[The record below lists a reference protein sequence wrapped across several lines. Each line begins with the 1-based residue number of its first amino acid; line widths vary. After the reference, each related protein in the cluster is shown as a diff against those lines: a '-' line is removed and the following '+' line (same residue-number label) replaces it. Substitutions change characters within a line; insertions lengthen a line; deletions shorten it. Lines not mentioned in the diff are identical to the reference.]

1 MTKPR
6 SSFSLKIRERSLSAL
21 VFNNQKNIMKRI
33 ATTALVLLSL
43 TTTIMAET
51 KNLRIKVLATSDI
64 HGCFFPYNFIER
76 KEMKGSLARASHYV
90 KEQRKEFGQNIILL
104 DNGDILQGQPTCY
117 YCNYVNPKM
126 PNAAATA
133 INYMKY
139 DAQAMGN
146 HDIETGHAVYD
157 KWISEVKC
165 PMLGANVVDKV
176 TGKPYLKPYIVLERE
191 NVKIAVLGLLTPA
204 IPNWLHESLWSGLH
218 FEEMVECSKRW
229 VKHIKEVDNPDV
241 IVGLFHS
248 GWNGGISTLHYNE
261 DATESVANNVDG
273 FDIIF
278 FGHDHNKREAIIKS
292 PSGKD
297 VLCLDPSCNAMYIAD
312 ATIDITLEDG
322 KVKNKQIE
330 GLIADISD
338 TPIDQDFVHCMKAV
352 EDSVRQYTGRKIG
365 TFTKTISTSDCFFGS
380 SPFNDFIH
388 EIQLNVTGAEISFN
402 APLTFESR
410 INEGDVFM
418 SDMFKLYRYENQMYV
433 MKMRGK
439 EVRKHL
445 EMSYDQWVN
454 TMTSPDD
461 HIMLLSE
468 KTQYDRQ
475 KCGFKN
481 LTFNFDSAAGID
493 YVVDV
498 TKPNGQKVKILQMSN
513 GEPFVEDKWYR
524 VVMNS
529 YRGNGGGELLT
540 KGAGISAKDLESRI
554 MWKSDKDQRYY
565 IIKEIEKKGT
575 VTPISYNNWK
585 FIPEEW
591 TKNAIE
597 RDKEALFGNIK

>member
-1 MTKPR
+1 
-6 SSFSLKIRERSLSAL
+6 
-21 VFNNQKNIMKRI
+21 MKKI

-51 KNLRIKVLATSDI
+51 KNVRIKVLATSDI

-90 KEQRKEFGQNIILL
+90 KEQRKEFGQNLILL

-229 VKHIKEVDNPDV
+229 VKHIKEVDNPDL

-261 DATESVANNVDG
+261 DATESVAKNVDG

-278 FGHDHNKREAIIKS
+278 FGHDHNKRKAIIKS
-292 PSGKD
+292 TTGKD

-312 ATIDITLEDG
+312 ATIDITFEDG
-322 KVKNKQIE
+322 KVKDKQIE

-338 TPIDQDFVHCMKAV
+338 TPIDQDFVHSMKAV

-402 APLTFESR
+402 APLTFESK

-540 KGAGISAKDLESRI
+540 KGAGISTKDLESRI

-591 TKNAIE
+591 TKDAIE
-597 RDKEALFGNIK
+597 RDKEALFGNMK

>member
-1 MTKPR
+1 
-6 SSFSLKIRERSLSAL
+6 
-21 VFNNQKNIMKRI
+21 MKRI

-90 KEQRKEFGQNIILL
+90 KEQRKEFGQNLILL

-176 TGKPYLKPYIVLERE
+176 TGKPYLKPYLVLERE

-261 DATESVANNVDG
+261 DATESVAKNVDG

-540 KGAGISAKDLESRI
+540 KGAGISAKELESRI

>member
-1 MTKPR
+1 
-6 SSFSLKIRERSLSAL
+6 
-21 VFNNQKNIMKRI
+21 MKKI

-51 KNLRIKVLATSDI
+51 KNVRIKVLATSDI

-90 KEQRKEFGQNIILL
+90 KEQRKEFGQNLILL

-204 IPNWLHESLWSGLH
+204 IPNWLHESLWSGLY

-229 VKHIKEVDNPDV
+229 VKHIKDVDNPDV

-261 DATESVANNVDG
+261 DATESVAKNVDG

-278 FGHDHNKREAIIKS
+278 LGHDHNKRKAIIKS
-292 PSGKD
+292 PTGKD

-312 ATIDITLEDG
+312 ATIDITFEDG
-322 KVKNKQIE
+322 KVKDKQIE

-338 TPIDQDFVHCMKAV
+338 TPIDQDFVHSMKAV

-402 APLTFESR
+402 APLTFESK

-540 KGAGISAKDLESRI
+540 KGAGISTKDLESRI

-575 VTPISYNNWK
+575 VTPITYNNWK

-591 TKNAIE
+591 TKDAIE
-597 RDKEALFGNIK
+597 RDKEALFGNKK

>member
-1 MTKPR
+1 
-6 SSFSLKIRERSLSAL
+6 
-21 VFNNQKNIMKRI
+21 MKKI

-51 KNLRIKVLATSDI
+51 KNVRIKVLATSDI

-90 KEQRKEFGQNIILL
+90 KEQRKEFGQNLILL

-165 PMLGANVVDKV
+165 PMLGANVVDKT

-229 VKHIKEVDNPDV
+229 VKHIKDVDNPDV

-261 DATESVANNVDG
+261 DATESVAKNVDG

-278 FGHDHNKREAIIKS
+278 LGHDHNKRKAIIKS
-292 PSGKD
+292 PTGKD

-312 ATIDITLEDG
+312 ATIDITFEDG
-322 KVKNKQIE
+322 KVKDKQIE

-338 TPIDQDFVHCMKAV
+338 TPIDQDFVHSMKAV

-402 APLTFESR
+402 APLTFESK

-575 VTPISYNNWK
+575 VTPITYNNWK

-591 TKNAIE
+591 TKDAIE
-597 RDKEALFGNIK
+597 RDKEALFGNMK

>member
-1 MTKPR
+1 
-6 SSFSLKIRERSLSAL
+6 
-21 VFNNQKNIMKRI
+21 MKKI

-51 KNLRIKVLATSDI
+51 KNVRIKVLATSDI

-90 KEQRKEFGQNIILL
+90 KEQRKEFGQNLILL

-229 VKHIKEVDNPDV
+229 VKHIKDVDNPDV

-261 DATESVANNVDG
+261 DATESVAKNVDG

-278 FGHDHNKREAIIKS
+278 LGHDHNKRKAIIKS
-292 PSGKD
+292 PTGKD

-312 ATIDITLEDG
+312 ATIDITFEDG
-322 KVKNKQIE
+322 KVKDKQIE

-338 TPIDQDFVHCMKAV
+338 TPIDQDFVHSMKAV

-388 EIQLNVTGAEISFN
+388 EIQLNVTGADISFN
-402 APLTFESR
+402 APLTFESK

-540 KGAGISAKDLESRI
+540 KGAGISAKELESRI

-575 VTPISYNNWK
+575 VTPITYNNWK

-591 TKNAIE
+591 TKDAIE
-597 RDKEALFGNIK
+597 RDKEALFGNKK

>member
-1 MTKPR
+1 
-6 SSFSLKIRERSLSAL
+6 
-21 VFNNQKNIMKRI
+21 MKRI

-90 KEQRKEFGQNIILL
+90 KEQRKEFGQNLILL

-261 DATESVANNVDG
+261 DATESVAKNVDG

-402 APLTFESR
+402 APLTFESK

-597 RDKEALFGNIK
+597 RDKEALFGNKK

>member
-1 MTKPR
+1 
-6 SSFSLKIRERSLSAL
+6 
-21 VFNNQKNIMKRI
+21 MKRI

-90 KEQRKEFGQNIILL
+90 KEQRKEFGQNLILL

-261 DATESVANNVDG
+261 DATESVAKNVDG

-540 KGAGISAKDLESRI
+540 KGAGISAKELESRI

>member
-1 MTKPR
+1 M
-6 SSFSLKIRERSLSAL
+6 
-21 VFNNQKNIMKRI
+21 
-33 ATTALVLLSL
+33 
-43 TTTIMAET
+43 
-51 KNLRIKVLATSDI
+51 
-64 HGCFFPYNFIER
+64 
-76 KEMKGSLARASHYV
+76 
-90 KEQRKEFGQNIILL
+90 
-104 DNGDILQGQPTCY
+104 
-117 YCNYVNPKM
+117 
-126 PNAAATA
+126 
-133 INYMKY
+133 
-139 DAQAMGN
+139 
-146 HDIETGHAVYD
+146 
-157 KWISEVKC
+157 
-165 PMLGANVVDKV
+165 
-176 TGKPYLKPYIVLERE
+176 
-191 NVKIAVLGLLTPA
+191 
-204 IPNWLHESLWSGLH
+204 
-218 FEEMVECSKRW
+218 
-229 VKHIKEVDNPDV
+229 
-241 IVGLFHS
+241 
-248 GWNGGISTLHYNE
+248 
-261 DATESVANNVDG
+261 
-273 FDIIF
+273 
-278 FGHDHNKREAIIKS
+278 
-292 PSGKD
+292 
-297 VLCLDPSCNAMYIAD
+297 
-312 ATIDITLEDG
+312 
-322 KVKNKQIE
+322 
-330 GLIADISD
+330 IADISD
-338 TPIDQDFVHCMKAV
+338 TPIDQDFVHSMKAV

-388 EIQLNVTGAEISFN
+388 EIQLNVTGADISFN
-402 APLTFESR
+402 APLTFESK

-540 KGAGISAKDLESRI
+540 KGAGISAKELESRI

-575 VTPISYNNWK
+575 VTPITYNNWK

-597 RDKEALFGNIK
+597 RDKEALFGDKK

>member
-1 MTKPR
+1 
-6 SSFSLKIRERSLSAL
+6 
-21 VFNNQKNIMKRI
+21 MKRI

-51 KNLRIKVLATSDI
+51 KNVRIKVLATSDI

-90 KEQRKEFGQNIILL
+90 KEQRKEFGQNLILL

-229 VKHIKEVDNPDV
+229 VKHIKDVDNPDV

-261 DATESVANNVDG
+261 DATESVAKNVDG

-278 FGHDHNKREAIIKS
+278 FGHDHNKRKAIIKS
-292 PSGKD
+292 PTGKD

-312 ATIDITLEDG
+312 ATIDITFEDG
-322 KVKNKQIE
+322 KVKDKQIE

-338 TPIDQDFVHCMKAV
+338 TPIDQDFVHSMKAV

-402 APLTFESR
+402 APLTFESK

-540 KGAGISAKDLESRI
+540 KGAGISTKDLESRI

-591 TKNAIE
+591 TKDAIE
-597 RDKEALFGNIK
+597 RDKEALFGNMK

>member
-51 KNLRIKVLATSDI
+51 KNVRIKVLATSDI

-90 KEQRKEFGQNIILL
+90 KEQRKEFGQNLILL

-229 VKHIKEVDNPDV
+229 VKHIKEVDNPDL

-261 DATESVANNVDG
+261 DATESVAKNVDG

-278 FGHDHNKREAIIKS
+278 FGHDHNKRKAIIKS
-292 PSGKD
+292 TTGKD

-312 ATIDITLEDG
+312 ATIDITFEDG
-322 KVKNKQIE
+322 KVKDKQIE

-338 TPIDQDFVHCMKAV
+338 TPIDQDFVHSMKAV

-388 EIQLNVTGAEISFN
+388 EIQLNVTGADISFN
-402 APLTFESR
+402 APLTFESK

-540 KGAGISAKDLESRI
+540 KGAGISAKELESRI

-575 VTPISYNNWK
+575 VTPITYNNWK

-597 RDKEALFGNIK
+597 RDKEALFGDKK

>member
-1 MTKPR
+1 
-6 SSFSLKIRERSLSAL
+6 
-21 VFNNQKNIMKRI
+21 MKKI

-51 KNLRIKVLATSDI
+51 KNVRIKVLATSDI

-90 KEQRKEFGQNIILL
+90 KEQRKEFGQNLILL

-165 PMLGANVVDKV
+165 PMLGANVVDKT

-229 VKHIKEVDNPDV
+229 VKHIKDVDNPDL

-261 DATESVANNVDG
+261 DATESVAKNVDG

-278 FGHDHNKREAIIKS
+278 LGHDHNKRKAIIKS
-292 PSGKD
+292 PTGKD

-312 ATIDITLEDG
+312 ATIDITFEDG
-322 KVKNKQIE
+322 KVKDKQIE

-338 TPIDQDFVHCMKAV
+338 TPIDQDFVHSMKAV

-388 EIQLNVTGAEISFN
+388 EIQLNVTGADISFN
-402 APLTFESR
+402 APLTFESK

-575 VTPISYNNWK
+575 VTPITYNNWK

-591 TKNAIE
+591 TKDAIE
-597 RDKEALFGNIK
+597 RDKEALFGNKK

>member
-1 MTKPR
+1 
-6 SSFSLKIRERSLSAL
+6 
-21 VFNNQKNIMKRI
+21 MKKI

-51 KNLRIKVLATSDI
+51 KNVRIKVLATSDI

-90 KEQRKEFGQNIILL
+90 KEQRKEFGQNLILL

-165 PMLGANVVDKV
+165 PMLGANVVDKT

-229 VKHIKEVDNPDV
+229 VKHIKDVDNPDV

-261 DATESVANNVDG
+261 DATESVAKNVDG

-278 FGHDHNKREAIIKS
+278 LGHDHNKRKAIIKS
-292 PSGKD
+292 PTGKD

-312 ATIDITLEDG
+312 ATIDITFEDG
-322 KVKNKQIE
+322 KVKDKQIE

-338 TPIDQDFVHCMKAV
+338 TPIDQDFVHSMKAV

-388 EIQLNVTGAEISFN
+388 EIQLNVTGADISFN
-402 APLTFESR
+402 APLTFESK

-575 VTPISYNNWK
+575 VTPITYNNWK

-591 TKNAIE
+591 TKDAIE
-597 RDKEALFGNIK
+597 RDKEALFGNKK

>member
-90 KEQRKEFGQNIILL
+90 KEQRKEFGQNLILL

-229 VKHIKEVDNPDV
+229 VKHIKEVDNPGV

-261 DATESVANNVDG
+261 DATESVAKNVDG

-278 FGHDHNKREAIIKS
+278 FGHDHNKRKAIIKS

-597 RDKEALFGNIK
+597 RDKEALFGNMK

>member
-1 MTKPR
+1 
-6 SSFSLKIRERSLSAL
+6 
-21 VFNNQKNIMKRI
+21 MKRI

-51 KNLRIKVLATSDI
+51 KNVRIKVLATSDI

-90 KEQRKEFGQNIILL
+90 KEQRKEFGQNLILL

-229 VKHIKEVDNPDV
+229 VKHIKDVDNPDV

-261 DATESVANNVDG
+261 DATESVAKNVDG

-278 FGHDHNKREAIIKS
+278 FGHDHNKRKAIIKS
-292 PSGKD
+292 TTGKD

-312 ATIDITLEDG
+312 ATIDITFEDG
-322 KVKNKQIE
+322 KVKDKQIE

-338 TPIDQDFVHCMKAV
+338 TPIDQDFVHSMKAV

-402 APLTFESR
+402 APLTFESK

-540 KGAGISAKDLESRI
+540 KGAGISTKDLESRI

-597 RDKEALFGNIK
+597 RDKEALFGNMK

>member
-1 MTKPR
+1 
-6 SSFSLKIRERSLSAL
+6 
-21 VFNNQKNIMKRI
+21 MKKI

-51 KNLRIKVLATSDI
+51 KNVRIKVLATSDI

-90 KEQRKEFGQNIILL
+90 KEQRKEFGQNLILL

-229 VKHIKEVDNPDV
+229 VKHIKDVDNPDV

-261 DATESVANNVDG
+261 DATESVAKNVDG

-278 FGHDHNKREAIIKS
+278 LGHDHNKRKAIIKS
-292 PSGKD
+292 TTGKD

-312 ATIDITLEDG
+312 ATIDITFEDG
-322 KVKNKQIE
+322 KVKDKQIE

-338 TPIDQDFVHCMKAV
+338 TPIDQDFVHSMKAV

-402 APLTFESR
+402 APLTFESK

-540 KGAGISAKDLESRI
+540 KGAGISAKELESRI

-575 VTPISYNNWK
+575 VTPITYNNWK

-591 TKNAIE
+591 TKDAIE
-597 RDKEALFGNIK
+597 RDKEALFGNKK

>member
-1 MTKPR
+1 
-6 SSFSLKIRERSLSAL
+6 
-21 VFNNQKNIMKRI
+21 MKRI

-51 KNLRIKVLATSDI
+51 KNVRIKVLATSDI

-90 KEQRKEFGQNIILL
+90 KEQRKEFGQNLILL

-229 VKHIKEVDNPDV
+229 VKHIKEVDNPDL

-261 DATESVANNVDG
+261 DATESVAKNVDG

-278 FGHDHNKREAIIKS
+278 FGHDHNKRKAIIKS
-292 PSGKD
+292 TTGKD

-312 ATIDITLEDG
+312 ATIDITFEDG
-322 KVKNKQIE
+322 KVKDKQIE

-338 TPIDQDFVHCMKAV
+338 TPIDQDFVHSMKAV

-402 APLTFESR
+402 APLTFESK

-540 KGAGISAKDLESRI
+540 KGAGISTKDLESRI

-597 RDKEALFGNIK
+597 RDKEALFGNMK